1 MAVPTANWIIDAQ
14 QQRKAADEIERL
26 DGRVFYA
33 WRLDEKIQVASA
45 KSDLAPGWL
54 LPGDA
59 FVAGVFMPIC
69 HDEFLDQKL
78 ACLKRLRNLRWLDL
92 SSAGITD
99 AALVHVAGLARL
111 EWLSLRF
118 TPITDEGV
126 RLLESSARLKWLDLT
141 NTRVTDDSLPRL
153 AMLKRLERLDL
164 RGTRVTSRG
173 VTLLRNQLPA
183 ARIETDF
190 DGESSVS
197 SNLRWRPALAEADG
211 SVRMLTPGVSGF
223 TWWVALRPRDTKCRA
238 RIGKKSI
245 VRSHGLAVRLARM
258 LPPFLASDP

>member
-1 MAVPTANWIIDAQ
+1 MNGNMLAPVGRRFGLRACAMAGILTASICLLTANWILDVQ
-14 QQRKAADEIERL
+14 QERKAADEIERL
-26 DGRVFYA
+26 GGRVHYA

-45 KSDLAPGWL
+45 KSDPAPGWL

-59 FVAGVFMPIC
+59 FLSGVFLPGC
-69 HDEFLDQKL
+69 HEESLDQKL

-92 SSAGITD
+92 SNAGITD

-111 EWLSLRF
+111 ESLSLRF

-153 AMLKRLERLDL
+153 AMLVQLERLKL
-164 RGTRVTSRG
+164 RGTRVSPAG
-173 VTLLRNQLPA
+173 VAWLRKRLPT

-190 DGESSVS
+190 DGELPVS
-197 SNLRWRPALAEADG
+197 SDLRWRPLAVADG
-211 SVRMLTPGVSGF
+211 SVRTS
-223 TWWVALRPRDTKCRA
+223 
-238 RIGKKSI
+238 
-245 VRSHGLAVRLARM
+245 
-258 LPPFLASDP
+258 LPV

>member
-1 MAVPTANWIIDAQ
+1 MNGNMLAPVGRRFGLRACAMAGILTAGICLLTANWILDVQ
-14 QQRKAADEIERL
+14 QERKAADEIERL
-26 DGRVFYA
+26 DGRVYYA

-59 FVAGVFMPIC
+59 FAAGVFLPNC
-69 HDEFLDQKL
+69 HEESLDQKL

-92 SSAGITD
+92 SNAGITD

-126 RLLESSARLKWLDLT
+126 RQLESSARLKWLDLT

-153 AMLKRLERLDL
+153 AMLVQLERLKL
-164 RGTRVTSRG
+164 RGTRVSPAG
-173 VTLLRNQLPA
+173 VAWLRKRLPT

-190 DGESSVS
+190 DGELPVS
-197 SNLRWRPALAEADG
+197 SDLRWRPWRWPTAA
-211 SVRMLTPGVSGF
+211 S
-223 TWWVALRPRDTKCRA
+223 A
-238 RIGKKSI
+238 RS
-245 VRSHGLAVRLARM
+245 
-258 LPPFLASDP
+258 LPV

>member
-1 MAVPTANWIIDAQ
+1 MSGNMLAPVGRRFGVRAWAMAGILTAGTCLLTANWILDLHQ
-14 QQRKAADEIERL
+14 ERKAADDIERL
-26 DGRVFYA
+26 DGRVYYA
-33 WRLDEKIQVASA
+33 WCLDEKIQVESA

-59 FVAGVFMPIC
+59 FLSGVFLPSC
-69 HDEFLDQKL
+69 HEESLDQKL

-92 SSAGITD
+92 SNAGITD

-126 RLLESSARLKWLDLT
+126 RQLESSARLKWLDLT

-153 AMLKRLERLDL
+153 AMLVQLERLKL
-164 RGTRVTSRG
+164 RGTRVSPAG
-173 VTLLRNQLPA
+173 VAWLRKRLPT

-190 DGESSVS
+190 DGELPVS
-197 SNLRWRPALAEADG
+197 SDLRWRLWRWPMAA
-211 SVRMLTPGVSGF
+211 S
-223 TWWVALRPRDTKCRA
+223 A
-238 RIGKKSI
+238 RS
-245 VRSHGLAVRLARM
+245 
-258 LPPFLASDP
+258 LPV